1 MTYLP
6 RVPGLGSRAVG
17 DIVASMSE
25 ETGAG
30 DRGETAGV
38 TGVTHPLIK
47 TETVPISQ
55 PPGLIPLPAQD
66 AVSALSAEKQ
76 QVCCSISLINQHII
90 NQIN

>member
-1 MTYLP
+1 MTDLP
-6 RVPGLGSRAVG
+6 LVPGLGSRAVG

-30 DRGETAGV
+30 DRGETA
-38 TGVTHPLIK
+38 GVTHPLIK

-76 QVCCSISLINQHII
+76 QVGCSISPIN
-90 NQIN
+90 

>member
-1 MTYLP
+1 MTDLP

-76 QVCCSISLINQHII
+76 QVGCSISPIN
-90 NQIN
+90 